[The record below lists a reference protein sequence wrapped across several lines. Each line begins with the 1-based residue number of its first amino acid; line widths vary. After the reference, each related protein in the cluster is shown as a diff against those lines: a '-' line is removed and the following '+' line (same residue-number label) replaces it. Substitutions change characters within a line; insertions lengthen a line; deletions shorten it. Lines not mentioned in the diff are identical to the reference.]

1 MVETAAK
8 SHRGCND
15 DGANDQNSHGPTP
28 FELCDKL
35 YWFVELEWWHF
46 RHTEPSNC
54 ERHLHDPPKGLS
66 GSEVRAN
73 VYGRKEDCTAKRANL
88 GVTLLASAALV
99 F

>member
-15 DGANDQNSHGPTP
+15 DGANDQSSHGPTP
-28 FELCDKL
+28 VDYVINYIGFWNWNGGIFDTLNEVITRGISTTRRSKWL
-35 YWFVELEWWHF
+35 
-46 RHTEPSNC
+46 
-54 ERHLHDPPKGLS
+54 
-66 GSEVRAN
+66 EVRAN

-88 GVTLLASAALV
+88 GVTLASAALV